1 MTKKSILSKIALLL
15 GMSLVG
21 AQAATYYVATTGSD
35 SNPGTQAAPFKTIT
49 YAYSKASAGTT
60 IIVAPGTYTDYQ
72 SGWGLHLGKSGT
84 ASSPIVLQSQ
94 VRGGAIIDGQNASD
108 RNEAIF
114 IDGSYNVVDGFEIR
128 NGPNGGISLW
138 GNGNQILDNEID
150 HNGNPASTSTN
161 GH

>member
-1 MTKKSILSKIALLL
+1 MGTMKVNAVLGTIAVAL
-15 GMSLVG
+15 GLSLVG

-94 VRGGAIIDGQNASD
+94 TQGGAILEGGNVSD
-108 RNEAIF
+108 RNQGIF
-114 IDGSYNVVDGFEIR
+114 IDGSYNIVDGFEIR
-128 NGPNGGISLW
+128 NAPKGGISVW
-138 GNGNQILDNEID
+138 GS
-150 HNGNPASTSTN
+150 HNTVRY
-161 GH
+161 

>member
-1 MTKKSILSKIALLL
+1 MKVNAVLGKIAVVL
-15 GMSLVG
+15 GLSLVG

-94 VRGGAIIDGQNASD
+94 VQGGAIL
-108 RNEAIF
+108 E
-114 IDGSYNVVDGFEIR
+114 
-128 NGPNGGISLW
+128 
-138 GNGNQILDNEID
+138 
-150 HNGNPASTSTN
+150 
-161 GH
+161 